1 MDSTS
6 PTKNSAKTDSE
17 REDADCGDEEIPEGS
32 DDSDSETLNSSV
44 TGDPAATIYGGNIA
58 AACEATNAVAKSMTA
73 EERLERRRT
82 RNRLNARRNREI
94 RRREEKL
101 QEEKEALR
109 RENETLRREKSALEN
124 EVRELREVVRQ
135 LPIVASHATR
145 LPTLPVSVYTPYD
158 SILRQAG
165 LFQQASAAAQGL
177 SGLQTSIFHQLSHPS
192 APMLFHPSMLPPDH
206 RSPHSLNRLNE
217 SIQSSLS
224 GMIFPHPRD
233 AQALLYAMH
242 RQDANPLGGVD
253 RRTPPQPPGRV
264 ASTAEEAKESPANST
279 GRPRKKAK
287 STPKAKDSPQIDDK
301 TTRK

>member
-6 PTKNSAKTDSE
+6 LTKNSAKTDGE
-17 REDADCGDEEIPEGS
+17 REDADSGDEEIPEGS
-32 DDSDSETLNSSV
+32 DDSDSETLNSST

-101 QEEKEALR
+101 QEDKEALR
-109 RENETLRREKSALEN
+109 QDNENLRREKSALEN

-135 LPIVASHATR
+135 LTSVASHATR
-145 LPTLPVSVYTPYD
+145 MPTLPVSVYTPYD
-158 SILRQAG
+158 SIVRQAG

-177 SGLQTSIFHQLSHPS
+177 PSLPSSIFHQLSQPS
-192 APMLFHPSMLPPDH
+192 AATLFHPAMLPPDH
-206 RSPHSLNRLNE
+206 TSPHSLNRLSE

-224 GMIFPHPRD
+224 GMTFQHPRD
-233 AQALLYAMH
+233 AQALLYAMQ
-242 RQDANPLGGVD
+242 RQDANPFGGVD
-253 RRTPPQPPGRV
+253 RRTARVPPCPV
-264 ASTAEEAKESPANST
+264 ASTAEEAKDSLANPT

-287 STPKAKDSPQIDDK
+287 FIQKAKDAPQIDDK